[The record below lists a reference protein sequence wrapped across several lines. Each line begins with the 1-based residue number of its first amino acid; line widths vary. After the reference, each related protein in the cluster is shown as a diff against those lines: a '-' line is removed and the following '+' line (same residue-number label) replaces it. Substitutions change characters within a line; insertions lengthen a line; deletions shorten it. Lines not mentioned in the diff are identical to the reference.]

1 MGRRGG
7 GILIWRRFG
16 RIDWG
21 GEGRVARTYMLG
33 SWFEEPILMDLM
45 SFTML
50 CFGVAV
56 TVLFL
61 CANCAV

>member
-1 MGRRGG
+1 
-7 GILIWRRFG
+7 
-16 RIDWG
+16 
-21 GEGRVARTYMLG
+21 MLG

-50 CFGVAV
+50 CFAVAV